1 MPTQSELIARLTLR
15 TAALEVMVTAMSDTI
30 TKLEYRITTMERMA
44 SMEARE
50 VHEAILAAEHG
61 TAQATSIGQAH
72 HE

>member
-1 MPTQSELIARLTLR
+1 
-15 TAALEVMVTAMSDTI
+15 MSDTI